1 MAKKTREQVKR
12 ERSQA
17 KTGRNHE
24 ILGMQK
30 AGVSAR
36 QISREYN
43 LSYSGAKKLCAKL
56 KSSGSCGRTPGS
68 GCKRKTTERSDR
80 FIFKCANAGTLTK
93 AEIVNELKNQ
103 TNVKVC
109 SKTIQHRLKE
119 KGLIW
124 KKKCK
129 KKCKK
134 PYVSE
139 KNRKARLAF
148 AREHVGW
155 SLDQWKRVVW
165 SDESPFSLHNQSPQ
179 YVWRTTDDNLTSRS
193 MQSTVKHP
201 KSINVW
207 ECFSWNGVGD
217 LHRVKG
223 LMTGEMYR
231 QILMH
236 HLVPSANRSCPR
248 GFVFQ
253 HDNDP
258 KHTSGV
264 VSKYL
269 ANKKIDVMRWPAQ
282 SPDLNP
288 IENLWSELNRK
299 TKNSKPWPKNE
310 LKIVL
315 KIRHNTITRN

>member
-1 MAKKTREQVKR
+1 MQKRDTAKKTRQQVKR
-12 ERSQA
+12 ERSRA
-17 KTGRNHE
+17 KTGKNHE
-24 ILGMQK
+24 ILGMLK

-80 FIFKCANAGTLTK
+80 FIVKCAKAGTLTK
-93 AEIVNELKNQ
+93 VEIVNELKNQ

-109 SKTIQHRLKE
+109 SKTIQRRLKE

-124 KKKCK
+124 K

-139 KNRKARLAF
+139 KNRKARLAS
-148 AREHVGW
+148 ARELVGW

-165 SDESPFSLHNQSPQ
+165 SDESPFPLLNQSSQ
-179 YVWRTTDDNLTSRS
+179 YVWRTKDDNLTSRS
-193 MQSTVKHP
+193 MQATVKHP
-201 KSINVW
+201 INVW
-207 ECFSWNGVGD
+207 GCFSWNGVGH

-223 LMTGEMYR
+223 LMTGEMYT
-231 QILMH
+231 QILIH
-236 HLVPSANRSCPR
+236 HLVPSANWLCPR

-288 IENLWSELNRK
+288 IENLGSELNRK
-299 TKNSKPWPKNE
+299 TKNKKPKNE
-310 LKIVL
+310 DELFPVL
-315 KIRHNTITRN
+315 KTAWNEIND